1 MRYSKICLVLVMVS
15 FSLAVNANILGT
27 VDMAYSGSGAADTM
41 KIWGGG
47 HNGLTVRGGLY
58 MFDKTGS
65 TGQGDYLDN
74 GPVGGFCMDLSQ
86 WLARGEK
93 TYNVINPAD
102 GPVPDSFLGGEM
114 GQQKANYLSEL
125 WGRYYDQS
133 WSGVGSHSGSEKRY
147 AGAFAAAVWEIIYEN
162 LPVTAMGWDVRR
174 DGTAGVLG
182 FRAKGLDYRTANRW
196 LHSLNGTGPMANL
209 YGLSNGSAQD
219 FITQFQVPEPATMAL
234 LGFGL
239 LMMVK
244 PKHRRKS

>member
-1 MRYSKICLVLVMVS
+1 MRYSKILLVLVVMS
-15 FSLAVNANILGT
+15 FSFTVNANILGT
-27 VDMAYSGSGAADTM
+27 VDMAYSGYGAVDTM

-47 HNGLTVRGGLY
+47 HNGLNVRGGLY

-65 TGQGDYLDN
+65 TGQGNYLDD

-86 WLARGEK
+86 WLAQGEN

-102 GPVPDSFLGGEM
+102 GPVPDTFLGSGM
-114 GQQKANYLSEL
+114 GQQKADYLSEL

-133 WSGVGSHSGSEKRY
+133 WAGVGGHSKSEKRL
-147 AGAFAAAVWEIIYEN
+147 AGAFAAAVWEIIYEDF
-162 LPVTAMGWDVRR
+162 PTTTAGWDVRK

-196 LHSLNGTGPMANL
+196 LRSLDGTGTMANL
-209 YGLSNGSAQD
+209 YGLSNGRAQD
-219 FITQFQVPEPATMAL
+219 FITEFQVPEPATVAL

-239 LMMVK
+239 MMIVK
-244 PKHRRKS
+244 PKLRKKS